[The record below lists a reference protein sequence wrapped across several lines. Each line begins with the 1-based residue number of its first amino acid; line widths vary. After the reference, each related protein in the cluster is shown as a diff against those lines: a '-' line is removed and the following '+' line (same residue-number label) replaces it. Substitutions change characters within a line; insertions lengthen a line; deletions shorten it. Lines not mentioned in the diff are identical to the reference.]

1 MFAMMA
7 FYGIYPG
14 IGIALLP
21 ILVVLLVTAALA
33 TGLWLSALNLK
44 YRDVRHAVPFMM
56 QIWLFL
62 TPVIFPV
69 TLLPARWRWALALN
83 PLSGTVEGFRAS
95 LLGRRIPR
103 QALGISATIA
113 FAALLYTSRRF
124 VRLERD
130 FADIV

>member
-1 MFAMMA
+1 
-7 FYGIYPG
+7 
-14 IGIALLP
+14 
-21 ILVVLLVTAALA
+21 
-33 TGLWLSALNLK
+33 
-44 YRDVRHAVPFMM
+44 MM

-62 TPVIFPV
+62 TPIIFPV

-83 PLSGTVEGFRAS
+83 PLSGMVEGYRAS

-113 FAALLYTSRRF
+113 FAALLYTSRGF

-130 FADIV
+130 FADIG